1 MRGARST
8 VSRAA
13 DDEGIDGDDFPPI
26 RFTVEDFVLDD
37 EVNLLYGKGG
47 VGKSVT
53 STQMGVSVAAGKPFF
68 GRKTIQRPV
77 ILVLSEDQ
85 YPKTKER
92 IVAHCKAIDVN
103 PIDLPLQPWC
113 LRGEDLS
120 MAKITDE
127 GAVTLLPFYKALEA
141 KMAATP
147 GAFVV
152 LDGLAD
158 VGQMSEKDRVPV
170 TAFMKKVL
178 GKLSVKYSA
187 TILVLGHPSKAA
199 EADGSWHSGS
209 TAFVNAVRNMLVMK
223 HVPDS
228 PLFRTL
234 EVHKANYSGPVTM
247 TVRFSNPI
255 FHALESDDV
264 QKNELAKADLIR
276 SVIFEL
282 IEAGANVTKSNQ
294 SQGHTPKDVAK
305 LVNKR
310 GLITVNHREV
320 LDVMKAAELST
331 LTYIPGRSKTA
342 AHFELKKPGE
352 DFVDTPADALMHPVS
367 EIAVPTAKTKAP
379 KKKNPLPENYDPCA

>member
-1 MRGARST
+1 MENPSKQ
-8 VSRAA
+8 
-13 DDEGIDGDDFPPI
+13 IDSLEAELRETAPVEFPEPLTMKELMETDFPPI

-187 TILVLGHPSKAA
+187 TIRARPS
-199 EADGSWHSGS
+199 EQGSGS
-209 TAFVNAVRNMLVMK
+209 RRLMAFRLNSIRERCEEYVGDETRSRQSSF
-223 HVPDS
+223 P
-228 PLFRTL
+228 
-234 EVHKANYSGPVTM
+234 
-247 TVRFSNPI
+247 
-255 FHALESDDV
+255 HA
-264 QKNELAKADLIR
+264 
-276 SVIFEL
+276 
-282 IEAGANVTKSNQ
+282 
-294 SQGHTPKDVAK
+294 
-305 LVNKR
+305 
-310 GLITVNHREV
+310 
-320 LDVMKAAELST
+320 
-331 LTYIPGRSKTA
+331 
-342 AHFELKKPGE
+342 
-352 DFVDTPADALMHPVS
+352 
-367 EIAVPTAKTKAP
+367 
-379 KKKNPLPENYDPCA
+379 

>member
-1 MRGARST
+1 MK
-8 VSRAA
+8 
-13 DDEGIDGDDFPPI
+13 ELMENPDFPPI

-152 LDGLAD
+152 PTVSPTLG
-158 VGQMSEKDRVPV
+158 RCR
-170 TAFMKKVL
+170 KKIEY
-178 GKLSVKYSA
+178 LSPR
-187 TILVLGHPSKAA
+187 L
-199 EADGSWHSGS
+199 
-209 TAFVNAVRNMLVMK
+209 
-223 HVPDS
+223 
-228 PLFRTL
+228 
-234 EVHKANYSGPVTM
+234 
-247 TVRFSNPI
+247 
-255 FHALESDDV
+255 
-264 QKNELAKADLIR
+264 
-276 SVIFEL
+276 
-282 IEAGANVTKSNQ
+282 
-294 SQGHTPKDVAK
+294 
-305 LVNKR
+305 
-310 GLITVNHREV
+310 
-320 LDVMKAAELST
+320 
-331 LTYIPGRSKTA
+331 
-342 AHFELKKPGE
+342 
-352 DFVDTPADALMHPVS
+352 
-367 EIAVPTAKTKAP
+367 
-379 KKKNPLPENYDPCA
+379 